1 MELILYHTD
10 DSQNTINKELTL
22 ITTKNINLK
31 QSTNL
36 YETFLFLK
44 NDKATDYSKINY
56 AKMLNKFYFVSY
68 ETIANNNFIKLN
80 LKEDVLETNK
90 DFILNTDFDI
100 IAKSEIDYTSNVPTS
115 KKVQTKIIKS
125 NVTLSDEENIVVQTS
140 GTTNTSVNE

>member
-1 MELILYHTD
+1 MELILYHTN
-10 DSQNTINKELTL
+10 DSQNTINKEKTL

-36 YETFLFLK
+36 YQTFLILK
-44 NDKATDYSKINY
+44 NDKATDYSKVNY
-56 AKMLNKFYFVSY
+56 AKMLSKFYFVSY

-80 LKEDVLETNK
+80 LKEDVLETYK
-90 DFILNTDFDI
+90 DDILNADFDI
-100 IAKSEIDYTSNVPTS
+100 VAKSEIDYTSNVPTS

-125 NVTLSDEENIVVQTS
+125 NVILADDENIIVQTS

>member
-10 DSQNTINKELTL
+10 DSQNTINKDLTL

-90 DFILNTDFDI
+90 NFILNTDFDI

-125 NVTLSDEENIVVQTS
+125 NITLADDENIVVQTS

>member
-1 MELILYHTD
+1 MELQLFQNK
-10 DSQNTINKELTL
+10 SSENTINKDLTL

-68 ETIANNNFIKLN
+68 ETIANNNFIRLN

-90 DFILNTDFDI
+90 DFILNSYADI
-100 IAKSEIDYTSNVPTS
+100 IGKSTPNNVRNIETS
-115 KKVQTKIIKS
+115 KEVETFKLKS
-125 NVTLSDEENIVVQTS
+125 TVVLPKAQSVIMVTVASEGDK
-140 GTTNTSVNE
+140 

>member
-1 MELILYHTD
+1 MELILYHTN

-36 YETFLFLK
+36 YQTFLILK
-44 NDKATDYSKINY
+44 NDNITDYSKINY
-56 AKMLNKFYFVSY
+56 AKMLNKYYFVSY

-80 LKEDVLETNK
+80 LKEDVLETYKNA
-90 DFILNTDFDI
+90 ILNSDFDI

-125 NVTLSDEENIVVQTS
+125 NVILADDENIIVQTS

>member
-1 MELILYHTD
+1 MELKLFQNK
-10 DSQNTINKELTL
+10 SSENTINKDLTL

-44 NDKATDYSKINY
+44 NDKTTDYSKINY

-68 ETIANNNFIKLN
+68 ETIANNSFIRLN

-90 DFILNTDFDI
+90 DFILNSYADI
-100 IAKSEIDYTSNVPTS
+100 IGKSTPNNVRNIQTS
-115 KKVQTKIIKS
+115 KEVETFKLKS
-125 NVTLSDEENIVVQTS
+125 NVVLPKTQ
-140 GTTNTSVNE
+140 SVIMVTVASEGDK

>member
-1 MELILYHTD
+1 MELILYHTN

-36 YETFLFLK
+36 YQTFLILK
-44 NDKATDYSKINY
+44 NDKATDFSKINY
-56 AKMLNKFYFVSY
+56 AKMLNKYYYVSY

-80 LKEDVLETNK
+80 LKEDVLETYK
-90 DFILNTDFDI
+90 DAILNSDFDI
-100 IAKSEIDYTSNVPTS
+100 VAKSEIDYTSNVPTS

-125 NVTLSDEENIVVQTS
+125 NVILADDENIIVQTS

>member
-1 MELILYHTD
+1 MELQLFQNK
-10 DSQNTINKELTL
+10 SSENTINKDLTL

-31 QSTNL
+31 QSTNF

-44 NDKATDYSKINY
+44 NDKATDYSKVNY

-90 DFILNTDFDI
+90 DFILNSSADI
-100 IAKSEIDYTSNVPTS
+100 IEKSTPNNVRNIKTS
-115 KKVQTKIIKS
+115 KEVETFKLKS
-125 NVTLSDEENIVVQTS
+125 TVVLPKTQSVIMVTVASEGDK
-140 GTTNTSVNE
+140 

>member
-1 MELILYHTD
+1 MELQLFQNK
-10 DSQNTINKELTL
+10 SSENTINKDLTL

-68 ETIANNNFIKLN
+68 ETIANNKFIKLN
-80 LKEDVLETNK
+80 LKEDVLETKK
-90 DFILNTDFDI
+90 DFILNSYADI
-100 IAKSEIDYTSNVPTS
+100 IEKSTPNNVRNIKTS
-115 KKVQTKIIKS
+115 KEVETFKLKS
-125 NVTLSDEENIVVQTS
+125 TVVLPKTQSVIMVTVASEGDK
-140 GTTNTSVNE
+140 

>member
-10 DSQNTINKELTL
+10 DSQNTINKDMTL

-36 YETFLFLK
+36 YQTFLFLK
-44 NDKATDYSKINY
+44 NDKVTDYSKVNY

-125 NVTLSDEENIVVQTS
+125 NVTLADDENIIVQTS

>member
-1 MELILYHTD
+1 MELQLFQNK
-10 DSQNTINKELTL
+10 SSENTINKDLTL

-36 YETFLFLK
+36 YQTFLFLK

-68 ETIANNNFIKLN
+68 ETIANNNFIRLN

-90 DFILNTDFDI
+90 DFILNSYADI
-100 IAKSEIDYTSNVPTS
+100 IGKSTPNNVRNIETS
-115 KKVQTKIIKS
+115 KEVETFKLKS
-125 NVTLSDEENIVVQTS
+125 TVVLPKTQSVIMVTVASEGDK
-140 GTTNTSVNE
+140 

>member
-1 MELILYHTD
+1 MELILYHTN
-10 DSQNTINKELTL
+10 DSQNTINKEKTL

-36 YETFLFLK
+36 YQTFLILK
-44 NDKATDYSKINY
+44 NDETTDYSKVNY
-56 AKMLNKFYFVSY
+56 AKMLSKFYFVSY
-68 ETIANNNFIKLN
+68 ETIANNNFIRLN
-80 LKEDVLETNK
+80 LKEDVLETYK
-90 DFILNTDFDI
+90 DDILNAEFDI

-125 NVTLSDEENIVVQTS
+125 NVTLADDENIIVQTS